1 LVTTFHGAP
10 LFGGHPV
17 HPGFVPTLE
26 AVLKGL
32 THAERKQIKDSV
44 SQGWALPSP
53 WSANTHADGFAVD
66 FLTAGWP
73 EALIRKVVRLFRR
86 HGCQAVLRLSG
97 ERLSRSS
104 PPVSVEHIHAIHN
117 GHGNAKMLSIVTAPG
132 GYRHIERELAKRRT
146 G

>member
-1 LVTTFHGAP
+1 M
-10 LFGGHPV
+10 

-26 AVLKGL
+26 PVLKGL
-32 THAERKQIKDSV
+32 THAERKQLKNSV
-44 SQGWALPSP
+44 SQGWALPNA
-53 WSANTHADGFAVD
+53 WSASTHADGFAVD
-66 FLTAGWP
+66 FLTDGWP

-86 HGCQAVLRLSG
+86 HGCQAVLCLPD
-97 ERLSRSS
+97 ERLGGSTT
-104 PPVSVEHIHAIHN
+104 PVSVEHIHAIHN